1 MPRFDRPGVP
11 LPELETLPP
20 EPSAGRPGRPAPGS
34 STSPPAE
41 SEPARHSAANVPEVP
56 TSMLPLN
63 SFRPNARRGAARVSV
78 TWMIVVVVLFFVA
91 LLFAYVGLDGEAKA
105 KASLEQAKV
114 DRQTA
119 EEALSALE
127 KTYYDLSRAVGFYDT
142 TVATPKSNLDSI
154 AAALA
159 QLKVTFPELKEDV
172 KTLEDALPRVEA
184 AYIARGRELTTVR
197 DQKNTL
203 DSEKATLQASLQ
215 EALRQKDQ
223 QIADLQRQ
231 LNDQSANAAQKQT
244 ELEGRIAALNNQRN
258 ELDAELRATK
268 ASGAEAARGLQDEIT
283 TLQVRLAAQGDKLRF
298 LDEGETPDGQIL
310 EVSKSLGLGWIDV
323 GAKQRLSP
331 GTSFSV
337 VSGKVGSKRV
347 KAMATVTKVE
357 ANRAEVAFSAVT
369 DKFDPPVAGDAIF
382 NPLYDPRGQRNAVLA
397 GRFTG
402 QWNEAQ
408 LKALLSEMGITVQ
421 KELSLDTDY
430 LIVGSELY
438 ADPETGEP
446 LEEPMPVSELAVYK
460 DAEAKGVLIL
470 PIRDLRSYFLR
481 M

>member
-1 MPRFDRPGVP
+1 MQSHK
-11 LPELETLPP
+11 L
-20 EPSAGRPGRPAPGS
+20 
-34 STSPPAE
+34 
-41 SEPARHSAANVPEVP
+41 
-56 TSMLPLN
+56 
-63 SFRPNARRGAARVSV
+63 FRPSARRGAARVGIAWLI
-78 TWMIVVVVLFFVA
+78 TMVVLFFVA
-91 LLFAYVGLDGEAKA
+91 LLFAYVGLDG
-105 KASLEQAKV
+105 QA
-114 DRQTA
+114 RA
-119 EEALSALE
+119 EEAEEAAMAERQVADDRLTAESQALS
-127 KTYYDLSRAVGFYDT
+127 DLSRAVGFYDT
-142 TVATPKSNLDSI
+142 AAATPRSNLDSI
-154 AAALA
+154 AAAIN
-159 QLKVTFPELKEDV
+159 QVKVTFPDLKEDV
-172 KTLEDALPRVEA
+172 KTLADVLPRVEA
-184 AYIARGRELTTVR
+184 AYIARGRELTTLR

-223 QIADLQRQ
+223 QIGDLQRQ
-231 LNDQSANAAQKQT
+231 INDQSANAAQKQT
-244 ELEGRIAALNNQRN
+244 ELENRIAALNNQRN
-258 ELDAELRATK
+258 ELDAELRSARS
-268 ASGAEAARGLQDEIT
+268 SGADEARTLQNEIT

-298 LDEGETPDGQIL
+298 LAEGETPDGEIL
-310 EVSKSLGLGWIDV
+310 AVSKDLGLGWIDL
-323 GAKQRLSP
+323 GAKQRLAP

-347 KAMATVTKVE
+347 KAMATVTQVE

-369 DKFDPPVAGDAIF
+369 DRFDPPVAGDAIF

-397 GRFTG
+397 GRFAG

-421 KELSLDTDY
+421 QELGLDTDY

-470 PIRDLRSYFLR
+470 PIRDLRNYFLR

>member
-1 MPRFDRPGVP
+1 MQSH
-11 LPELETLPP
+11 LLHS
-20 EPSAGRPGRPAPGS
+20 PSS
-34 STSPPAE
+34 
-41 SEPARHSAANVPEVP
+41 
-56 TSMLPLN
+56 
-63 SFRPNARRGAARVSV
+63 RRGAAKVSIAWLI
-78 TWMIVVVVLFFVA
+78 TMVVLFFVA
-91 LLFAYVGLDGEAKA
+91 LVFAYVGFDSQARAEASEENA
-105 KASLEQAKV
+105 RAARQEAD
-114 DRQTA
+114 DRLTA
-119 EEALSALE
+119 ESKALS
-127 KTYYDLSRAVGFYDT
+127 DLSRAVGFYDPAA
-142 TVATPKSNLDSI
+142 ATPRANLDAI

-159 QLKVTFPELKEDV
+159 QFKTTFSDLKEDA
-172 KTLEDALPRVEA
+172 KTLADVLPRAEA
-184 AYIARGRELTTVR
+184 AYIARGRELSTLR

-231 LNDQSANAAQKQT
+231 VNDQGANAAQKQT
-244 ELEGRIAALNNQRN
+244 ELENRIAALNTQRN
-258 ELDAELRATK
+258 ELDAELRA
-268 ASGAEAARGLQDEIT
+268 ARAAAADEVRALQTEIT

-298 LDEGETPDGQIL
+298 LAEGESPDGEIL
-310 EVSKSLGLGWIDV
+310 AVSKDLGLGYINL
-323 GAKQRLSP
+323 GAKQRLAV

-337 VSGKVGSKRV
+337 VSGGKVGADRV
-347 KAMATVTKVE
+347 KAMATVTKVD
-357 ANRAEVAFSAVT
+357 ADKAEVAFSAVS
-369 DKFDPPVAGDAIF
+369 DRFDPPVAGDVVY

-397 GRFTG
+397 GRFAG

-408 LKALLSEMGITVQ
+408 LKALLSEMGIHVQ

-446 LEEPMPVSELAVYK
+446 LEEAMPVSELAVYK

-470 PIRDLRSYFLR
+470 PIRDLRNYFLR

>member
-1 MPRFDRPGVP
+1 MQ
-11 LPELETLPP
+11 
-20 EPSAGRPGRPAPGS
+20 
-34 STSPPAE
+34 
-41 SEPARHSAANVPEVP
+41 
-56 TSMLPLN
+56 PLN
-63 SFRPNARRGAARVSV
+63 SLRPSARRGAARVSIAWLI
-78 TWMIVVVVLFFVA
+78 TMVVLFFVA
-91 LLFAYVGLDGEAKA
+91 LLFAYVGLDG
-105 KASLEQAKV
+105 QARAEK
-114 DRQTA
+114 A
-119 EEALSALE
+119 EEAALAERQVADDRLTVESKALS
-127 KTYYDLSRAVGFYDT
+127 DLSRAVGFYDT
-142 TVATPKSNLDSI
+142 TTATPRSNLDAI

-159 QLKVTFPELKEDV
+159 QFKVTFSDIKEDG
-172 KTLEDALPRVEA
+172 KTLADVLPRAEA

-223 QIADLQRQ
+223 QIGDLQRQ

-244 ELEGRIAALNNQRN
+244 ELENRIAALNTQRN
-258 ELDAELRATK
+258 ELDAELRSAR
-268 ASGAEAARGLQDEIT
+268 AAGAEAVRTLQNELT

-298 LDEGETPDGQIL
+298 LAEGESPDGEIL
-310 EVSKSLGLGWIDV
+310 AVSKDLGLGYINL
-323 GAKQRLSP
+323 GAKQRLAV

-337 VSGKVGSKRV
+337 VSGKVGADRV

-357 ANRAEVAFSAVT
+357 AGRAEVVFSAVS
-369 DKFDPPVAGDAIF
+369 DRFNPPVAGDVVY

-397 GRFTG
+397 GRFAG

-421 KELSLDTDY
+421 EELGLDTDY

-446 LEEPMPVSELAVYK
+446 LEESMPVSELAVYK

-470 PIRDLRSYFLR
+470 PIRDLRNYFLR